1 MWRTLTSGNAN
12 EVKGGWSTSL
22 PLAKHICGTCGC
34 RCRSIVNCQVHS
46 IVENGIQAC
55 GEATRRIACEDSFL
69 ERPCQGKRVRE
80 GYAAMQSQRNTKN
93 TRRMQYA
100 GVAGIAGKHDA
111 KHIVLQ
117 LIDWQVKRINVLKE
131 LSPNLHLVQSLHQV
145 APQPAFQGQDG
156 MDVYDLWC
164 LNIMAWL
171 SLSHQRLHSGDDSG
185 WRWVPRLQLQ
195 MVLEQTL
202 ACHLTKTRRYLIA
215 KDAKMM

>member
-117 LIDWQVKRINVLKE
+117 LID
-131 LSPNLHLVQSLHQV
+131 
-145 APQPAFQGQDG
+145 
-156 MDVYDLWC
+156 
-164 LNIMAWL
+164 
-171 SLSHQRLHSGDDSG
+171 
-185 WRWVPRLQLQ
+185 
-195 MVLEQTL
+195 
-202 ACHLTKTRRYLIA
+202 
-215 KDAKMM
+215 